1 MDLQLL
7 ISVATALVVALFLG
21 VRARRRAD
29 QGALLAD
36 AEQRSDALER
46 ELGSL
51 RRSHIQL
58 SQDHQLL
65 VGFLRSFPSLTRS
78 LLTGASER
86 EIPGFVVNA
95 LRHSLASSRVM
106 VLLRR
111 RAPPEA
117 GEHRLVIAACA
128 PPDASAERTV
138 DNERRGIH
146 SRGAPNASAERTVD
160 NERRGI
166 HSRGADDALPA
177 VGAEVPMGKGELGFA
192 ATAQRVMSRRDF
204 ELESLATR
212 ARLRD
217 ETPKGFEFDLLAP
230 IVDDEETLGL
240 IALSGLGGSTESMK
254 AAVWL
259 VAQTAGQ
266 ALRNAQTMSHIK
278 NTADLD
284 GLTGVYNKRYLTEAL
299 AERVFEAQRMLQ
311 PASLFLF
318 DVDNFKHYNDTN
330 GHVAG
335 DHLLRKLARL
345 VAESVRKDDIFGRF
359 GGEEFLLV
367 LPGTPLAHALAVAE
381 KIRATIAGHPFDFAA
396 KQPLGCLSISGGVAE
411 CPRDGLDSTR
421 LLAAADEALYKAKD
435 QGRNRVLPARRFDL
449 SLGEVAVPG
458 DRR

>member
-1 MDLQLL
+1 
-7 ISVATALVVALFLG
+7 
-21 VRARRRAD
+21 
-29 QGALLAD
+29 
-36 AEQRSDALER
+36 
-46 ELGSL
+46 
-51 RRSHIQL
+51 
-58 SQDHQLL
+58 
-65 VGFLRSFPSLTRS
+65 
-78 LLTGASER
+78 
-86 EIPGFVVNA
+86 
-95 LRHSLASSRVM
+95 
-106 VLLRR
+106 
-111 RAPPEA
+111 
-117 GEHRLVIAACA
+117 
-128 PPDASAERTV
+128 
-138 DNERRGIH
+138 
-146 SRGAPNASAERTVD
+146 
-160 NERRGI
+160 
-166 HSRGADDALPA
+166 
-177 VGAEVPMGKGELGFA
+177 MGKGELGFA